1 MEIEKK
7 PADSTYARCQLN
19 NENIS
24 MGRPTHLKIRVDSL
38 TFAGLAFRAR
48 RTGTSL
54 SEYVRGLIAHDLPHT
69 ADGNADAPPPAVN
82 STRHGISDTVA
93 DQLLELSLLTIVL
106 VRAQLARA
114 VGEEEARSIET
125 RAKQKAAELAKILL
139 SDAEDDSEL
148 DPVSPLE

>member
-1 MEIEKK
+1 VEIEKK
-7 PADSTYARCQLN
+7 PADSTYTRCQLN
-19 NENIS
+19 KENTS

-38 TFAGLAFRAR
+38 TFAGLAFRAW

-54 SEYVRGLIAHDLPHT
+54 SEYVRGLIANDLPRT
-69 ADGNADAPPPAVN
+69 ADGNADAPPAVN

-106 VRAQLARA
+106 VRAQLARV

-125 RAKQKAAELAKILL
+125 RAKQKAAELVKMLL
-139 SDAEDDSEL
+139 SDAEDNSEL